1 MMNEKQI
8 EAELRLFKGYTISE
22 DEFYDGK
29 LRENAYGNGILFL
42 ENMLW
47 TYSGSSRHGAVV
59 NESD

>member
-1 MMNEKQI
+1 MMNERQI

-42 ENMLW
+42 EQCLQYLMKI
-47 TYSGSSRHGAVV
+47 
-59 NESD
+59 